1 MKNVRSMSARR
12 GLALGWI
19 VTSLAGC
26 VIRTAAPDPAPL
38 GWTRRADPF
47 AYRPNEFPFT
57 LAAAPEEA
65 PGFATWMLDYP
76 SHDTADT
83 KNPSVH
89 AVLRYP
95 HAGSDALIVVLPI
108 LGGDYSETDY
118 FARGLADRGFA
129 TLRFDRKAD
138 VLDSEG
144 DFQLVARRIRNTVV
158 DVRRGIDLLASGSPL
173 ARQPMAFSRVGLL
186 GISLGSMIGSLI
198 AAYDPRV
205 DATALV
211 LTGGDFAEVLDHA
224 RDEVE
229 VKAFLAGLES
239 RGYDAD
245 RIRHEAHW
253 YLDAVDPLR
262 HAASLDPSTTLMV
275 QGRFDP
281 IVPFDVGTWLWEA
294 AHRPERVV
302 LPTGHYSAVLFLPYI
317 EGLIED
323 HFERHLAPH

>member
-1 MKNVRSMSARR
+1 MKIVTSVRARR
-12 GLALGWI
+12 LLALGW
-19 VTSLAGC
+19 LAGSLTGC
-26 VIRTAAPDPAPL
+26 AVRTAAPEPAPL
-38 GWTRRADPF
+38 GWTKRADPF
-47 AYRPNEFPFT
+47 AYRATEFPVT
-57 LAAAPEEA
+57 LAAAPDEE
-65 PGFATWMLDYP
+65 PDFATWTLDYP
-76 SHDTADT
+76 ALDTADA
-83 KNPSVH
+83 KNPNVH

-95 HAGSDALIVVLPI
+95 RAGSEALVVVLPI

-118 FARGLADRGFA
+118 FARGLARRGIA

-138 VLDSEG
+138 ILDPEG
-144 DFQLVARRIRNTVV
+144 DFQLAARRIRNTVV
-158 DVRRGIDLLASGSPL
+158 DVRRGIDLLASGSSL
-173 ARQPMAFSRVGLL
+173 ARQPMKFSRVGLL
-186 GISLGSMIGSLI
+186 GISLGSMIGNLI
-198 AAYDPRV
+198 AAYDTRI

-239 RGYDAD
+239 RGYDPD

-253 YLDAVDPLR
+253 YLDPVDPLR
-262 HAASLDPSTTLMV
+262 HAASLDPSTTLLV

-281 IVPFDVGTWLWEA
+281 IVPFEVGTRLWEA

-317 EGLIED
+317 EGLIDD
-323 HFERHLAPH
+323 HFENHLLRR